1 MPDDSSV
8 FAYVTSIEW
17 SKWPQARLR
26 RQLIVRVHLV
36 TSARLQELDAP
47 GFLAGHLG
55 RLWKRDLS
63 FL

>member
-47 GFLAGHLG
+47 CIMEGHHG
-55 RLWKRDLS
+55 RLWKSDMS
-63 FL
+63 FH